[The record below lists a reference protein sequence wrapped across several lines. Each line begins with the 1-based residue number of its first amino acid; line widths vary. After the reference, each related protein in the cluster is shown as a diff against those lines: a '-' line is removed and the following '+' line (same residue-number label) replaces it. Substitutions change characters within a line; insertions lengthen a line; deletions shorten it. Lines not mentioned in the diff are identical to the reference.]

1 MTGDGGA
8 ALAALDIGTNSLHLV
23 VARPV
28 GGDRFETLTREREMI
43 RLGHG
48 GGDMKELA
56 AEAIERCVAALQRM
70 RRIADSYDATMRA
83 VATSAVREAANAN
96 DFLHRARD
104 EAGVDIEVISGV
116 EEARLIQLGVLQAV
130 PVFDERL
137 LLVDIGGGSTELLLG
152 ERGETIAARS
162 FKLGAVRST
171 DRFFPGGTVTPRAVR
186 ACRDYARGI
195 LSHFQHDVSEHGFDV
210 AVASS
215 GTAEAIARMAHAAN
229 DAEPL
234 RTYNRFEFTSG
245 ELADVVSILIG
256 HRTAAARARV
266 RGLESGR
273 ADIIVA
279 GALILETVATT
290 FGVERF
296 TFSEGALRDG
306 VLLDTMS
313 RLGGDRLGPLH
324 HSARVASL
332 ALELF
337 DALAPIHRLEA
348 TAREYLEA
356 GALLANVGLV
366 VAHSKHHLHAY
377 YVIRN
382 SELTGLTDKEI
393 EVIAQIA
400 RYHRKSAP
408 KSSHPEFAALAAAEQ
423 DLVRTLAAILRV
435 AIGLDRSHQARV
447 RNVRAE
453 LDTDRVI
460 LHVESADGAD
470 TSLELYAANERKDL
484 LELVLHRRV
493 ELTPN

>member
-23 VARPV
+23 V
-28 GGDRFETLTREREMI
+28 
-43 RLGHG
+43 
-48 GGDMKELA
+48 A

-324 HSARVASL
+324 HLRDVSRRSIRQLAERCDDDPQHSARVASL